1 MDGLDKNEMTL
12 SGVKY
17 ITDGLGTNINNGK
30 VLCDSFTSNNDINC
44 KQLYINGALIVP
56 SQSIGQPCTV
66 QAGTASLL
74 TSGSNPTVLN
84 SGHF

>member
-17 ITDGLGTNINNGK
+17 ITDGLDTNINNGK
-30 VLCDSFTSNNDINC
+30 VLCESITSKTDINC
-44 KQLYINGALIVP
+44 KQLYINGSLIVP
-56 SQSIGQPCTV
+56 SQTIGQQCTV

-74 TSGSNPTVLN
+74 SSGSNPTV
-84 SGHF
+84 